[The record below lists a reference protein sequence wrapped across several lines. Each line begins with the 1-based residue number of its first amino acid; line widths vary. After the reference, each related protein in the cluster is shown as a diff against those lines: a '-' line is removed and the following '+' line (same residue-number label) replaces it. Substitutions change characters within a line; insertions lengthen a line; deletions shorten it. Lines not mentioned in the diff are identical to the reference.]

1 MPRTRRAPTLATMR
15 AAEPT
20 STGSLERAGATIRY
34 DVYGEA
40 GPTIVLLPTWEF
52 VHERAWKMQLPYLAR
67 HFRVVSYDAAGAG
80 RSTRPLDP
88 ARYSFGNR
96 VADALAVMDATA
108 TDTAVVV
115 GFSMG
120 GETAVNLTALHP
132 DRVLGFV
139 SIGGSHP
146 WRIEHE
152 GREVDVPYD
161 PESNPHPDGWAKF
174 DHDYWLSDWPDFV
187 RFFMSEVASDPHST
201 KAIDD
206 LVEWGLEQQ
215 PDVLAWTL
223 TDTYEHDVD
232 DLRARLEALDRPALF
247 IHGTDD
253 HITSIEN
260 SELLQRM
267 IPGAELLALD
277 AAGHVPQVRFPVRVN
292 HAIRD
297 FADRV
302 FRTRRLDETW
312 WVAPGREP
320 RVLYLSS
327 PIGLGHA
334 RRDLA
339 IAQELRTLHPSA
351 RIDWLAQDPVTRV
364 LDAAGERLHPASA
377 ALSSES
383 SHIEHESGDHD
394 LAVFQALRDMDEILV
409 SNFMVFDEVAAAG
422 QYDLVI
428 ADEAWEVDHF
438 LFENPQLKRGALAWM
453 TDFVGY
459 LPMPSRG
466 DREARLTAD
475 YNLEMIEHVDR
486 YGRLRDAAVFVGS
499 ADDIVPDTF
508 GPGMPRIRDW
518 TEEHFDFSGYI
529 TGFDPAALGEKAELR
544 ERLGYREDE
553 RVCIAA
559 VGGSGVGTAL
569 LRRIVAAAPAAHRAI
584 DSLRLIVV
592 TGPRIDPAALPQ
604 VPGVEYRAFVP
615 DLHRHLAACDL
626 AIVQGGLTTTME
638 LTAVK
643 VPFIYV
649 PLQQHFEQCFHV
661 RARLDRY
668 RAGRFMEYD
677 DLAPDVLAA
686 AMAEEIGRAVDYRD
700 VETDGAARA
709 AALLAQLL

>member
-1 MPRTRRAPTLATMR
+1 MPTAAVGSTLTCMR

-20 STGSLERAGATIRY
+20 SSGTVERAGATIRY
-34 DVYGEA
+34 DVYGAA
-40 GPTIVLLPTWEF
+40 GPTILLLPTWEF

-67 HFRVVSYDAAGAG
+67 HFRVVSYDAAGTG
-80 RSTRPLDP
+80 RSTRPLVP
-88 ARYSFGNR
+88 ERYSFGNR
-96 VADALAVMDATA
+96 MADALAVMDATA

-120 GETAVNLTALHP
+120 GETAVNLAAMHP
-132 DRVLGFV
+132 DRVRGLV

-146 WRIEHE
+146 WRIEHT

-161 PESNPHPDGWAKF
+161 PVANPRPTGWAKF
-174 DHDYWLSDWPDFV
+174 DHDYWKADWPDFV
-187 RFFMSEVASDPHST
+187 QFFMSEVASDPHST

-206 LVEWGLEQQ
+206 LVEWGLDQR

-223 TDTYEHDVD
+223 TDTYEYDKEEVG
-232 DLRARLEALDRPALF
+232 RRLAALDRPALF

-253 HITSIEN
+253 HITSFEN
-260 SELLQRM
+260 AEFIQRM

-277 AAGHVPQVRFPVRVN
+277 AAGHVPQVRYPVRVN

-339 IAQELRTLHPSA
+339 IAQELRALHPSA
-351 RIDWLAQDPVTRV
+351 HIDWLAQDPVTRM
-364 LDAAGERLHPASA
+364 LDAAGERLHPASR
-377 ALSSES
+377 ALASES
-383 SHIEHESGDHD
+383 SHIEDESGDHD

-409 SNFMVFDEVAAAG
+409 SNFMVFDEVAATG

-466 DREARLTAD
+466 EREARLTAD

-499 ADDIVPDTF
+499 ADDIVPDAF

-529 TGFDPAALGEKAELR
+529 TGFDPTALGEKAELR
-544 ERLGYREDE
+544 ERLGYRPDE

-559 VGGSGVGTAL
+559 VGGSGVGMSL

-584 DSLRLIVV
+584 DSLRMIVV

-604 VPGVEYRAFVP
+604 VPGVEYRAYVP
-615 DLHRHLAACDL
+615 DLHHHLAACDL

-638 LTAVK
+638 LTAAK

-649 PLQQHFEQCFHV
+649 PLQQHFEQRFHV

-668 RAGRFMEYD
+668 RAGRFIEYD
-677 DLAPDVLAA
+677 DLEPDVLAA
-686 AMAEEIGRAVDYRD
+686 AMADEIGRDVDYRD

-709 AALLAQLL
+709 AALLARLL

>member
-1 MPRTRRAPTLATMR
+1 MR

-20 STGSLERAGATIRY
+20 SSGSLERAGATIHY
-34 DVYGEA
+34 DVYGA
-40 GPTIVLLPTWEF
+40 TGPTILLLPTWEI

-80 RSTRPLDP
+80 RSSRPLVP
-88 ARYSFGNR
+88 ERYTFGNR
-96 VADALAVMDATA
+96 MADALAVLDATG
-108 TDTAVVV
+108 TDRAVVV

-120 GETAVNLTALHP
+120 GETAINLAALHP
-132 DRVLGFV
+132 DRVLGLV

-146 WRIEHE
+146 WRIELPGRE
-152 GREVDVPYD
+152 GRVAYD
-161 PESNPHPDGWAKF
+161 PVSNPHPEGWDKF
-174 DHDYWLSDWPDFV
+174 DPEYWLADWPDFI

-201 KAIDD
+201 KAVED
-206 LVEWGLEQQ
+206 LVSWGLDQR

-223 TDTYEHDVD
+223 DDLYEHDVD
-232 DLRARLEALDRPALF
+232 DLRARLESLDRPALF

-253 HITSIEN
+253 HITGFDN
-260 SELLQRM
+260 AELIQRM

-277 AAGHVPQVRFPVRVN
+277 AAGHVPQVRFPVVVN
-292 HAIRD
+292 QAIRD
-297 FADRV
+297 FADRA
-302 FRTRRLDETW
+302 FGTRRLDATW
-312 WVAPGREP
+312 WIAPGRDT

-339 IAQELRTLHPSA
+339 IAQELRALHPSA
-351 RIDWLAQDPVTRV
+351 QIDWLAQDPVTRV

-377 ALSSES
+377 ALASES

-409 SNFMVFDEVAAAG
+409 HNFMLFDEVAAAG

-459 LPMPSRG
+459 LPMPSG
-466 DREARLTAD
+466 GEREARLTAD

-486 YGRLRDAAVFVGS
+486 YGRMRDAAVFVGA

-508 GPGMPRIRDW
+508 GPGMPRIREW
-518 TEEHFDFSGYI
+518 TEQHFDFSGYI
-529 TGFDPAALGEKAELR
+529 TGFDPAALGGREALR
-544 ERLGYREDE
+544 ARLGYRDDE

-559 VGGSGVGTAL
+559 VGGSGVGSAL

-584 DSLRLIVV
+584 DGLRMIVV
-592 TGPRIDPAALPQ
+592 TGPRIDPATLPQ
-604 VPGVEYRAFVP
+604 VPGVEYRAYVP
-615 DLHRHLAACDL
+615 DLHHHLAASDL

-638 LTAVK
+638 LTAAK

-649 PLQQHFEQCFHV
+649 PLQQHFEQRFHV

-668 RAGRFMEYD
+668 RAGRLMEYD
-677 DLAPDVLAA
+677 ELTPEVLAS
-686 AMAEEIGRAVDYRD
+686 AMAQEIGRTVDYRD

-709 AALLAQLL
+709 AAILARLL